1 MVDCEL
7 QAHSCRWD
15 LVLEMIPTY
24 KTKGNTS
31 ISNALSPLSP
41 VQALNQA
48 YKLFQKKSKS
58 EEKLMIAD
66 RSSDKLDTFYFRI
79 IIEKA

>member
-1 MVDCEL
+1 
-7 QAHSCRWD
+7 
-15 LVLEMIPTY
+15 MIPTY
-24 KTKGNTS
+24 NTKGNTS
-31 ISNALSPLSP
+31 ISNALSPLSPLSP